1 MPTTPSSAL
10 RRYLSSVALVCTCV
24 LVCVLVVGC
33 VLTCVD
39 VLHTSVPHT
48 SAPPPTSPISS
59 TASTHDTTQPQPPVR
74 VFWTGG
80 YDSTFRVLQACI
92 DEQRT
97 VIPYYLAG
105 DIDNRTSG
113 RTRRKNH
120 AEEQRAMQRVREGLH
135 RAFPEA
141 AHRLQPLVVVDHVPI
156 RKSTRAAMRTLH
168 ANKVVRRRTCQ
179 YGSLGEYSLRLGQPV
194 EIGIVRDGHSNAGI
208 YHGVHDKVAGVGASC
223 RLTDEAIAR
232 HPEYA
237 LFRNCVFPLMHL
249 DKAEMLRIATA
260 HGYAHL
266 LKHTWSCWYPTADGT
281 PCNKCLMCRE
291 RVLQSV

>member
-1 MPTTPSSAL
+1 MPTPSAF
-10 RRYLSSVALVCTCV
+10 RRSLSLFVLVCTCV
-24 LVCVLVVGC
+24 LVVVLVVGG
-33 VLTCVD
+33 VLTLVD
-39 VLHTSVPHT
+39 VQQTAPTSVTT
-48 SAPPPTSPISS
+48 SNNHHLRAP
-59 TASTHDTTQPQPPVR
+59 TATQPPQATPPVR

-92 DEQRT
+92 DERRT

-105 DIDNRTSG
+105 DIDNHASG

-120 AEEQRAMQRVREGLH
+120 AEEQRAMQRVRDGLQ

-141 AHRLQPLVVVDHVPI
+141 ARRLQPLVVVDDVPI
-156 RKSTRAAMRTLH
+156 SKSTRVAMRTLH

-194 EIGIVRDGHSNAGI
+194 EIGIVKDGHSNAGI
-208 YHGVHDKVAGVGASC
+208 YYGVHDKVAGVGASC
-223 RLTDEAIAR
+223 RLTADAIAR

-266 LKHTWSCWYPTADGT
+266 LQHTWSCWYPTAEGT

-291 RVLQSV
+291 RVLQSS